1 MVQLNYKL
9 DVMLLFFFLVIYFIS
24 RTYHLSNR
32 IRYFFIKYIEKGN
45 NLVVNSHNFIPFIIK
60 VKIFTKFKTI
70 GSYIN
75 DTLKIKIL
83 ESDRGLYLLVSSL
96 EPLSGDDII
105 IVNDEY
111 YKLIHIATYKTVNIH
126 LFSDDTRELDTIN
139 QIKEGVLH

>member
-32 IRYFFIKYIEKGN
+32 IKHFFIKYIEREN
-45 NLVVNSHNFIPFIIK
+45 NLVVKSHNFIPFIIK
-60 VKIFTKFKTI
+60 AKIFTKFKII

-75 DTLKIKIL
+75 GTLKIKIL
-83 ESDRGLYLLVSSL
+83 ESDKGLYLLVSSFD
-96 EPLSGDDII
+96 PLSGDDII
-105 IVNDEY
+105 ITNGEY
-111 YKLIHIATYKTVNIH
+111 CRLVHVATYKTESIH
-126 LFSDDTRELDTIN
+126 LFSDDQRELDTIN